1 MTNPTT
7 PAREPITVPSRDG
20 AAPVEIVPGARV
32 VRRPIFQA
40 RYGQKEGWG
49 RELVDRISVAKSLGF
64 KVFEIDISP
73 VKVPE
78 EAKAEDGLTIRYS
91 IFGISAAPVVEGD
104 EWKAKEDAVKK
115 LRDDAV
121 ITVYAL
127 VVE

>member
-1 MTNPTT
+1 MSVPTN

-49 RELVDRISVAKSLGF
+49 RELVDRIAVAKSLGF
-64 KVFEIDISP
+64 KVFEIDVTP

-78 EAKAEDGLTIRYS
+78 EAKVEDGMTIRYS
-91 IFGISAAPVVEGD
+91 IFGITAQPVIEGD
-104 EWKAKEDAVKK
+104 EWKQKEDTIKK
-115 LRDDAV
+115 LRDDMV